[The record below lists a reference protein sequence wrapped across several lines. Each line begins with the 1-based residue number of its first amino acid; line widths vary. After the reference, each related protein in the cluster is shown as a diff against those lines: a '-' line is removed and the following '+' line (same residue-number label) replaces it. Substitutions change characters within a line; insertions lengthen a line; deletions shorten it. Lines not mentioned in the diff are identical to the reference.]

1 MYAESLGR
9 RSLFTLRHVIAS
21 ASLLAFCAMQLAA
34 EDAATGAAVKPLK
47 VELLQSDGSYMRI
60 DAAMAANDDKPIV
73 YLLIPAARWDRPVA
87 RFIKTLD
94 EKLSGY
100 SAAAEIRA
108 IWLSAEP
115 DATKEYLPRVQQSLQ
130 LQKTTLGVYADA
142 EGPEGWQPGG
152 DIQMVA
158 IVVHRGKMAAR
169 FAFGSVNETDVP
181 QVGEAVA
188 KSLDGK

>member
-47 VELLQSDGSYMRI
+47 VELLQSDGSYSQI
-60 DAAMAANDDKPIV
+60 DATQASETKPIV
-73 YLLIPAARWDRPVA
+73 YLLIPSARWDRPVA
-87 RFIKTLD
+87 RFMKTLD

-100 SAAAEIRA
+100 SATAEVRA

>member
-1 MYAESLGR
+1 MHTESFDRRFVSALLPFVATASMIATYATRLS
-9 RSLFTLRHVIAS
+9 
-21 ASLLAFCAMQLAA
+21 A
-34 EDAATGAAVKPLK
+34 EDAAIGAAVKPLK
-47 VELLQSDGSYMRI
+47 VELLQSDGSYSQI
-60 DAAMAANDDKPIV
+60 DAAQASETKPIV
-73 YLLIPAARWDRPVA
+73 YLLIPSARWDRPVA
-87 RFIKTLD
+87 RFMKTLD

-100 SAAAEIRA
+100 SATAEVRA